1 MCGVK
6 NALEE
11 KDIMRSIRCWD
22 YMSGDPT
29 YITSHKDARSQIQKL
44 DRDELLEEIV
54 SFYLSCNQYAV
65 FIAAKNNQVRIL
77 ILYKINIFTSYV
89 FCF

>member
-1 MCGVK
+1 MDNNHSQDTVKFDLASEKSILVKNTMCGVK

-11 KDIMRSIRCWD
+11 KGYNAVNQIVGYI
-22 YMSGDPT
+22 MSGDPT

-54 SFYLSCNQYAV
+54 SFYLSCNQ
-65 FIAAKNNQVRIL
+65 
-77 ILYKINIFTSYV
+77 
-89 FCF
+89 